1 MTSLDIARR
10 GLMLV
15 LSSPSGAGKTTLA
28 NRLLDIEPSL
38 EVSVSVTT
46 RPPRP
51 GEVKGKDYVFV
62 DDGTFR
68 TMRDKGEFLEW
79 ALVFDHFYGTPRKPV
94 EDALAAGRDILFD
107 IDWQGTAQ
115 LVKTSEQDLVSI
127 FILPPSAAAL
137 EERLKSRAQDTAE
150 TVKRRMAGASNEI
163 QHWTEYGY
171 VIVNSDI
178 DESLAS
184 IRAILDAERLRR
196 TRRVGLENF
205 VRSLQADL

>member
-28 NRLLDIEPSL
+28 HGLLDIEPSL

-46 RPPRP
+46 RPLRP
-51 GEVKGKDYVFV
+51 GEVKGKDYIFV
-62 DDGTFR
+62 DDDSFR

-94 EDALAAGRDILFD
+94 EDALTAGRDILFD

-115 LVKTSEQDLVSI
+115 LVKTSERDLVSI

-150 TVKRRMAGASNEI
+150 TVRRRMAGASNEI
-163 QHWTEYGY
+163 QHWMEYGY
-171 VIVNSDI
+171 VVVNSDI

>member
-1 MTSLDIARR
+1 MTFLDISRR

-28 NRLLDIEPSL
+28 HRLLDTEPSL

-127 FILPPSAAAL
+127 FILPPSAVAL

>member
-1 MTSLDIARR
+1 MTSLDISRR

-28 NRLLDIEPSL
+28 HRLLDTEPSL
-38 EVSVSVTT
+38 ELSVSVTT
-46 RPPRP
+46 RPQRP
-51 GEVKGKDYVFV
+51 DEVKGKDYVFV

-127 FILPPSAAAL
+127 FVLPPSAAAL

-163 QHWTEYGY
+163 QHWTEYGF

-178 DESLAS
+178 DESLES